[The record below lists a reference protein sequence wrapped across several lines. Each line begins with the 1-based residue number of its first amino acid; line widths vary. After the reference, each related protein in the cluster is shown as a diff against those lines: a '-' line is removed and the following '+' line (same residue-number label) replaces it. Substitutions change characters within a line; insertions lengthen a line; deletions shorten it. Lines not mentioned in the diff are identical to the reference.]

1 MSKQLTSMSLPS
13 SRITYADA
21 GRVRAR
27 LLTKQ
32 HPTLGE
38 QDVHT
43 LLYALDETFPARQ
56 HPAPPVVRRKQPCRR
71 PRHRAAQTAA
81 S

>member
-1 MSKQLTSMSLPS
+1 MSKQLNSLSLPA
-13 SRITYADA
+13 SRITHADA

-38 QDVHT
+38 QDVNT

-56 HPAPPVVRRKQPCRR
+56 HPSAQVVRRKQPCRR
-71 PRHRAAQTAA
+71 PRHRAAQTAT

>member
-1 MSKQLTSMSLPS
+1 MSKHLDSMSLPA

-38 QDVHT
+38 QDVNT

-56 HPAPPVVRRKQPCRR
+56 NPPAQAARRKQPCRR
-71 PRHRAAQTAA
+71 PRHRAAQAATA
-81 S
+81 

>member
-1 MSKQLTSMSLPS
+1 MSKQLTSMSLPA

-32 HPTLGE
+32 HPSLGE
-38 QDVHT
+38 QDVNT

-56 HPAPPVVRRKQPCRR
+56 TSTPQAARRKQPCRR
-71 PRHRAAQTAA
+71 PRHRAAP
-81 S
+81 